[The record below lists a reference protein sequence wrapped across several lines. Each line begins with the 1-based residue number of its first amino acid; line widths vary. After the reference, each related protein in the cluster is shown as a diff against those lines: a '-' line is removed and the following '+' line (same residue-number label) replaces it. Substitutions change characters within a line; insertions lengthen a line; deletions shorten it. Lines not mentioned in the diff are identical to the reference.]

1 MTLWAMALISF
12 LPAMAIDPCGA
23 RVDRE
28 GSDNNIWGPFIF
40 FLIMIVVAW
49 IKVSQEDKGQ

>member
-1 MTLWAMALISF
+1 MTLWAMALISI

-28 GSDNNIWGPFIF
+28 GSDTNIWGPFIF
-40 FLIMIVVAW
+40 ILIMIVVAW
-49 IKVSQEDKGQ
+49 IKVSQEDKVQ